1 MKVINGIE
9 KMETGGRRVN
19 TSQKGTILN
28 SVARKS
34 YYEKVLAFFFFFPC
48 LYYYYYFLLLFL
60 VSLCVLSFEGG
71 KEVIHP
77 GIEEKHA

>member
-9 KMETGGRRVN
+9 KVETGGRSVN

-34 YYEKVLAFFFFFPC
+34 YYEKVLAFFLLSVP
-48 LYYYYYFLLLFL
+48 LLLLLLFYCCFL
-60 VSLCVLSFEGG
+60 FLCVF
-71 KEVIHP
+71 
-77 GIEEKHA
+77 